1 MGKER
6 FPDDTL
12 RRQGSSKAAPTT
24 LVGVPLSLTALLT
37 SHTSL
42 SLEGMMTGLIS
53 GVEMRP
59 R

>member
-12 RRQGSSKAAPTT
+12 QRQGSSKAAPTT

-42 SLEGMMTGLIS
+42 SMEGMLTADFRG
-53 GVEMRP
+53 
-59 R
+59 

>member
-1 MGKER
+1 MTPYE
-6 FPDDTL
+6 
-12 RRQGSSKAAPTT
+12 RQGSSKAAPTA

-42 SLEGMMTGLIS
+42 SVEGMLIGLIS

>member
-1 MGKER
+1 MTPYE
-6 FPDDTL
+6 
-12 RRQGSSKAAPTT
+12 RQGSSKAAPTAQ
-24 LVGVPLSLTALLT
+24 VGVPLSLTALLT

-42 SLEGMMTGLIS
+42 SVEGMLIGLIS